1 MSVNRKQKWNINQA
15 RENDLEMQDQT
26 NKRLLQMQLKMRIQ
40 TGRQQF
46 FWIWIEGIQIKRNKW
61 TRYWEMNIIRLL
73 STLEHIESRVA
84 DIHLQCSLL
93 LFLRMKLKFKKL
105 KATKKNWWKVR
116 QTHTRTHTHT
126 PEKEFV
132 RFFVKNSAFENNKI
146 SVNFF

>member
-1 MSVNRKQKWNINQA
+1 MIRKCKTRQIKGCFRCNWKWGFKQADNNI
-15 RENDLEMQDQT
+15 
-26 NKRLLQMQLKMRIQ
+26 
-40 TGRQQF
+40 F

-116 QTHTRTHTHT
+116 QTHTRTHTHQ
-126 PEKEFV
+126 K
-132 RFFVKNSAFENNKI
+132 KNSFVFLWRILHLRTTK
-146 SVNFF
+146 SQ